1 MRAFDPRLDDLLAPE
16 ILGPGLRSILSQAGD
31 ALDLAAPVD
40 LRALRATALPQ
51 TSPVFTMANAIA
63 STMGISGLQV
73 LVSPALGRV
82 CVPCGTNPPMIVL
95 GEALLSAQNDRAKA
109 FVLSRALKSVQ
120 SRASSLVRVPAQEM
134 AILLL
139 AWLSAFNPGWK
150 PPGVNAQALA
160 EAQRR
165 LAPVM
170 PRVPDPQLGTLA
182 LELAANLGQQALQV
196 GAAAVA
202 WSNRAALL
210 AIGDPT
216 AAVEAIAWTTGL
228 EKAPSGAEERAGWV
242 ARTVEARELLVF
254 SVSDPYSEARTR
266 LGLDR

>member
-16 ILGPGLRSILSQAGD
+16 VLGPGLRSILAQAGD

-40 LRALRATALPQ
+40 LRALKANSLPQ
-51 TSPVFTMANAIA
+51 GNPVMTMASAIA
-63 STMGISGLQV
+63 STMGINGLSV

-82 CVPCGTNPPMIVL
+82 CVPCGSNPPMIVI
-95 GEALLSAQNDRAKA
+95 GEQLLTAQNDRAKA
-109 FVLSRALKSVQ
+109 FLLSRALKSVQ

-134 AILLL
+134 AVLLL

-150 PPGVNAQALA
+150 PPGVNAQALDA
-160 EAQRR
+160 ALRR

-170 PRVPDPQLGTLA
+170 PRHPDPQLGTLA
-182 LELAANLGQQALQV
+182 LELAANLGQQSLQV
-196 GAAAVA
+196 GAAAIA

-216 AAVEAIAWTTGL
+216 AAVEAIAWTTGIDR
-228 EKAPSGAEERAGWV
+228 APSGAEERAAWV

-254 SVSDPYSEARTR
+254 SVSDPYAEARSR